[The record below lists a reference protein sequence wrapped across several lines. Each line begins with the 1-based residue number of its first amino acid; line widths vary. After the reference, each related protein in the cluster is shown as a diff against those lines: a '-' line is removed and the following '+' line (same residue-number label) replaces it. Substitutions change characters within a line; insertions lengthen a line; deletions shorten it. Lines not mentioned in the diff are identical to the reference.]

1 MDRNPLAERIAAC
14 LGGGGKLL
22 VTYFTAGHPDLE
34 TTVRVVEAAGEAG
47 ADCVEIGV
55 PYSDPLADG
64 PVIQAAAT
72 RALRGG
78 FRVAWTWEI
87 ARRVVRSGVPL
98 AVMTYV
104 NPVLR
109 YGPEAFCRDAAA
121 AGVAGLL
128 VPDLPPE
135 EAGELGRLARRHG
148 LALIPF
154 VAPTSPD
161 HRIRMAVEAGQG
173 FVYCISVTGVT
184 GARPEV
190 SARAR
195 ELVER
200 VRRYTRLPVLVGFG
214 ISTPQQ
220 AGEVARFADGVIVGS
235 SLVARVDAAASPEEA
250 VRSVRE
256 LVAGLRQALPHP
268 DDTFCRPGRGDTPP
282 GAPTAR
288 APR

>member
-1 MDRNPLAERIAAC
+1 MEGNPLVERISSRV
-14 LGGGGKLL
+14 GRGGKLL

-34 TTVRVVEAAGEAG
+34 TTVRVVEAAASAG

-87 ARRVVRSGVPL
+87 ARRVAGWGVPL
-98 AVMTYV
+98 AVMTYF
-104 NPVLR
+104 NPVLQ
-109 YGPEAFCRDAAA
+109 YGLEAFCRDAAA

-135 EAGELGRLARRHG
+135 EAGELARLTRQHG
-148 LALIPF
+148 LALVPF
-154 VAPTSPD
+154 VSPTSPD
-161 HRIRMAVEAGQG
+161 GRIQMAVRIGEG

-184 GARPEV
+184 GVRAEV

-214 ISTPQQ
+214 ISTPEQ
-220 AGEVARFADGVIVGS
+220 AAEVAGFADGVIVGS
-235 SLVARVDAAASPEEA
+235 GLVRRVEAAASPEEA
-250 VRSVRE
+250 ARSVRE
-256 LVAGLRQALPHP
+256 LVAGLRQALPV
-268 DDTFCRPGRGDTPP
+268 DNRG
-282 GAPTAR
+282 ASR
-288 APR
+288 

>member
-1 MDRNPLAERIAAC
+1 MNRNPLVERIASR
-14 LGGGGKLL
+14 LDRGGKLL

-34 TTVRVVEAAGEAG
+34 TTVRVVKAAGEAE

-87 ARRVVRSGVPL
+87 ARRVSGSGVPL

-161 HRIRMAVEAGQG
+161 QRIRMAVEAGEG

-190 SARAR
+190 SARVR

-220 AGEVARFADGVIVGS
+220 AGEVGRFADGVIVGS
-235 SLVARVDAAASPEEA
+235 SLVKRVEAAASPGEA
-250 VRSVRE
+250 ARSVRE
-256 LVAGLRQALPHP
+256 LVTDLRRALP
-268 DDTFCRPGRGDTPP
+268 RPGPTQAGPYPGRALPVDNRG
-282 GAPTAR
+282 AQ
-288 APR
+288 

>member
-1 MDRNPLAERIAAC
+1 MNRNPLVERIASR
-14 LGGGGKLL
+14 LDRGGKLL

-34 TTVRVVEAAGEAG
+34 TTVRVVEAAASAG

-78 FRVAWTWEI
+78 FRVGWTWEI
-87 ARRVVRSGVPL
+87 ARRVAGSGVPL

-161 HRIRMAVEAGQG
+161 HRIQMAVRAGQG

-200 VRRYTRLPVLVGFG
+200 VRRHTRLPVLVGFG
-214 ISTPQQ
+214 ISTPEQ
-220 AGEVARFADGVIVGS
+220 AGQVARFADGVIVGS
-235 SLVARVDAAASPEEA
+235 SLVERVDAAASPEEA
-250 VRSVRE
+250 VCSVRE
-256 LVAGLRQALPHP
+256 LVAGLRQALPRP
-268 DDTFCRPGRGDTPP
+268 DDTFRRPTLSR
-282 GAPTAR
+282 
-288 APR
+288 